1 MKVKYPKHVH
11 KIDLNN
17 HPKYIIEKLKSLDKN
32 QFGYSA
38 FGLKNDWSSNLKII
52 QGIKAK
58 YFDIKLNNQSKNYL
72 SV

>member
-1 MKVKYPKHVH
+1 MIVKYPKHVH

-38 FGLKNDWSSNLKII
+38 FGLKNDWSSNFINHIQELKQNILI
-52 QGIKAK
+52 
-58 YFDIKLNNQSKNYL
+58 LN
-72 SV
+72 